1 MGLVM
6 VWSRTQCGV
15 GHVWSRT
22 QCGVGQCGVGHGME

>member
-1 MGLVM
+1 MGWVM

-22 QCGVGQCGVGHGME
+22 QCGVGQRVEQVRA